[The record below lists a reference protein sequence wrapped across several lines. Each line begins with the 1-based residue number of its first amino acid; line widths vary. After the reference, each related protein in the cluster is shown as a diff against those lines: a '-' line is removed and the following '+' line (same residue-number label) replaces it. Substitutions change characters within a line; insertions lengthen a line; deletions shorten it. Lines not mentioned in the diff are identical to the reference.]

1 MIFDSGYINDAV
13 TSIINKNGF
22 GSGAEAASTIGKLIK
37 KESSPAPSPTV
48 SAAVENVQ
56 EKDEKIFGL
65 EKTHAYIAIGAVALI
80 AIFALTRKS
89 S

>member
-37 KESSPAPSPTV
+37 KETQAPQSQSVQT
-48 SAAVENVQ
+48 AVENVQ

>member
-1 MIFDSGYINDAV
+1 MSFSDYVGDAV
-13 TSIINKNGF
+13 NSIIQKNGF
-22 GSGAEAASTIGKLIK
+22 GTGAEAASTIGKLIK
-37 KESSPAPSPTV
+37 KETQPAQSPSV